1 MSEAGNT
8 FNNYISNFKSILK
21 SIVNLD
27 YLDRIKVLITFISN
41 YYDNL
46 FTTKLVPKNNKIIK
60 KRIGPIDDCLVLVN
74 LDDENI
80 IKKYSYI
87 RDAFEII
94 YKIVDGL
101 SKECALFRMIQQ
113 FNRLILEETL
123 TNSKKHNLN
132 DIKLELIKNI
142 NRFLFISKKDRKY
155 LDSYSY
161 FREISS
167 TVTINIR
174 SIMHYFPEN
183 KNNEISFKNLVLVI
197 FLLLLYENLGHKKKN
212 INNEDID
219 SSKAYYGTDFE
230 ELSLNNSD
238 TCIILEKILFGKPF
252 NPKYLIK
259 NNNPFILLDENLY
272 LGKNFDNLK
281 NIYSE
286 IEKKFNYKSKIEKR
300 EEEKEEEKKEEE
312 NLNLENSGK
321 LINLTD
327 NDDEEEEN
335 NLLFH
340 DLFAIYGDLNEEE
353 KKRNENNLDYQK
365 FLIMY
370 EEKKHK
376 RRYNLEDLK

>member
-46 FTTKLVPKNNKIIK
+46 FITKLVTKNNKIIK

-87 RDAFEII
+87 RNAFEII

-101 SKECALFRMIQQ
+101 SEECALFKMIQQ
-113 FNRLILEETL
+113 FNSLILEETL
-123 TNSKKHNLN
+123 TNSKKHSGSIFNLN
-132 DIKLELIKNI
+132 DIKLELIQNI
-142 NRFLFISKKDRKY
+142 NRFVFISKKDRKY

-161 FREISS
+161 FRDISN

-183 KNNEISFKNLVLVI
+183 NNNEISFKNLELVI
-197 FLLLLYENLGHKKKN
+197 FLLLLYESLGYKKKN
-212 INNEDID
+212 INNEDMD
-219 SSKAYYGTDFE
+219 SPKAYYGADFE
-230 ELSLNNSD
+230 ELSLNDSD
-238 TCIILEKILFGKPF
+238 TGIILEKILFGKPF
-252 NPKYLIK
+252 NPKYLMK
-259 NNNPFILLDENLY
+259 NNNPFKLLDENLY

-286 IEKKFNYKSKIEKR
+286 IEKKFNNKSKIEK
-300 EEEKEEEKKEEE
+300 
-312 NLNLENSGK
+312 
-321 LINLTD
+321 
-327 NDDEEEEN
+327 
-335 NLLFH
+335 
-340 DLFAIYGDLNEEE
+340 NEE
-353 KKRNENNLDYQK
+353 
-365 FLIMY
+365 
-370 EEKKHK
+370 
-376 RRYNLEDLK
+376 